1 MDVMI
6 GAIKPQLPKHTTGVV
21 TFAKIRPILPLEM
34 GKEACQQTKGVSGH
48 SKEPSL
54 KSFPNM

>member
-1 MDVMI
+1 MI